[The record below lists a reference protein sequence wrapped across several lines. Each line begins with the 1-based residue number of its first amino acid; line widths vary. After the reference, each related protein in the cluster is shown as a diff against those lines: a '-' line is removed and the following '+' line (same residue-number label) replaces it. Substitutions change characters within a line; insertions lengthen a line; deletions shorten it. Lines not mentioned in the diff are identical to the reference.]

1 MDQWAGYV
9 LTLWAKANP
18 SNPADLSY
26 PVPILN
32 MPILSSTASAE
43 GMFVLTVGP
52 NIAGV
57 QLQDLTATPLFLSQ
71 GDVVVM
77 RSNPTFT
84 ATSFTDLN
92 IANSYYPAG
101 MSGIEVGHWAM
112 VTTGPDTGDVQTVT
126 SITGTND
133 TTINVTPW
141 KVRPNAGDIVLI
153 LNPDYA
159 PEVLTQ
165 PITASN
171 KTPTNGEVAQPTIAN
186 LTGGAWLFQVS
197 VLDADGESAEN
208 PPAREL
214 YFAGAQGTRVVTSTD
229 YER

>member
-1 MDQWAGYV
+1 
-9 LTLWAKANP
+9 
-18 SNPADLSY
+18 
-26 PVPILN
+26 
-32 MPILSSTASAE
+32 
-43 GMFVLTVGP
+43 
-52 NIAGV
+52 
-57 QLQDLTATPLFLSQ
+57 
-71 GDVVVM
+71 M
-77 RSNPTFT
+77 RSSPTFT

-92 IANSYYPAG
+92 ISNMYYPGG

-141 KVRPNAGDIVLI
+141 KVRPNTGDIVLI

-214 YFAGAQGTRVVTSTD
+214 YFAGAQGTRVVT
-229 YER
+229 R